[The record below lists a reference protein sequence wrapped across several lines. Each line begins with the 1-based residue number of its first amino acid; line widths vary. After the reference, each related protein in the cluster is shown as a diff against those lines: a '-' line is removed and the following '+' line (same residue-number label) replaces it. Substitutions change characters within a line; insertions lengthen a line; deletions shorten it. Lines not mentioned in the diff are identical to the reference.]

1 MYTIREA
8 AARAGIPVS
17 TLRAWERRYGIV
29 RPSRSAAAYRLY
41 ALEELETLRRMR
53 RLVDRG
59 WTPSVAQEAIQMQT
73 LVSLVSAGIG
83 AAWVPQTVTRLQR
96 PGVVYR
102 RVAGD
107 AVTAE
112 TSLVWREPAPPVV
125 QHFVDQ
131 VRRAM
136 RRQSRTV

>member
-1 MYTIREA
+1 MRIADLAGTSLVIFPRAVTPTLYDAILA
-8 AARAGIPVS
+8 AQA
-17 TLRAWERRYGIV
+17 E
-29 RPSRSAAAYRLY
+29 
-41 ALEELETLRRMR
+41 
-53 RLVDRG
+53 RG

-107 AVTAE
+107 QVRAE

-125 QHFVDQ
+125 QHFVEQ

-136 RRQSRTV
+136 RRQSRTA